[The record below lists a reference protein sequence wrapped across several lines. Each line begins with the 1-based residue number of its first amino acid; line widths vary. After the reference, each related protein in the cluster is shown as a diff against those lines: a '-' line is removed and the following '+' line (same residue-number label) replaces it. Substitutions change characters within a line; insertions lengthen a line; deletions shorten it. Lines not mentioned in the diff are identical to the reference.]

1 MKHEVLTD
9 FEKVSA
15 FMAFAVMLIVVL
27 FGK

>member
-9 FEKVSA
+9 FDKASA
-15 FMAFAVMLIVVL
+15 FMAIVVMLIVVL